1 VWRAIRSADVSY
13 HYPNSCKVTF
23 SPAAHAIDF
32 GQEAGMP
39 ARLSVIAAAGGRGRA
54 RGEKGLRHRVLQLGA
69 EARPCSGAGE
79 AGHLQVR
86 RVRKGCETMIA

>member
-1 VWRAIRSADVSY
+1 MWRAIRSADVSY

-39 ARLSVIAAAGGRGRA
+39 AGLSVIAAAGGAKRGAKRA
-54 RGEKGLRHRVLQLGA
+54 SDTGLCSLARRHGHVAGRGKRVICRCG
-69 EARPCSGAGE
+69 GY
-79 AGHLQVR
+79 VR
-86 RVRKGCETMIA
+86 GVKQ